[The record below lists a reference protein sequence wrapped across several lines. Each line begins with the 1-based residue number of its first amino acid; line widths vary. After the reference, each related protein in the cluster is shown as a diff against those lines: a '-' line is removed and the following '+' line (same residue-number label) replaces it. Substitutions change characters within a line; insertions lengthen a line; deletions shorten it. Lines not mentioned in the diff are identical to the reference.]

1 MWHGPEVPASYT
13 LSSGSYG
20 YCYKALSLLSSGW
33 SWIHFFLSS
42 QCCSQH
48 GLYCC
53 QTHWNCIVWFKA
65 DSGRNFSP
73 HRKSSDCFALFQS
86 KPTPVFKKKKSQ
98 CAAACLQTEHNVHVF
113 TECKKYPIY
122 FTRLY
127 LQATRHFPLSWEF
140 GDSLQMILSFTRH
153 ENKFGAKTG
162 RFLAGFFFHSA
173 LCNYQCNPGPMSL
186 AVKKKELIKI
196 VPQSFVQ
203 GVWP

>member
-86 KPTPVFKKKKSQ
+86 KPTPVFKKKKVNVQLHVCKLSTMYM
-98 CAAACLQTEHNVHVF
+98 CLQSVKNIPSILLGYIYKPPGTFLSPGSLEIVF
-113 TECKKYPIY
+113 KWS
-122 FTRLY
+122 LA
-127 LQATRHFPLSWEF
+127 LQGMKINLELKQADSWQGF
-140 GDSLQMILSFTRH
+140 SFTLPY
-153 ENKFGAKTG
+153 ATISAIQG
-162 RFLAGFFFHSA
+162 RCLW
-173 LCNYQCNPGPMSL
+173 LWKRKSL
-186 AVKKKELIKI
+186 
-196 VPQSFVQ
+196 
-203 GVWP
+203 